1 MAGPQLTQTR
11 IRAGVWEGNL
21 TGVDVAPTLE
31 VLHLEQVL
39 PGLTITE
46 VPGRA
51 GNWLVRVPIPPEVLS
66 EGVQSFIIRE
76 QGKDETLAHFT
87 VVTGVALEDDLRA
100 EIDLLR
106 AELDLLKRAFRRH
119 CVETM
124 G

>member
-1 MAGPQLTQTR
+1 MAP
-11 IRAGVWEGNL
+11 
-21 TGVDVAPTLE
+21 PLE
-31 VLHLEQVL
+31 VRHLEQVL
-39 PGLTITE
+39 PGMTVTE

-66 EGVQSFIIRE
+66 EGVQTFIIRE

>member
-11 IRAGVWEGNL
+11 IRSGFWEGNL
-21 TGVDVAPTLE
+21 TGVDVAPPLE
-31 VLHLEQVL
+31 VRHLEQVL
-39 PGLTITE
+39 PGMTVTE

-66 EGVQSFIIRE
+66 EGVQTFIIRE